1 MSKYN
6 DNKTNSINDIY
17 NNNINYNVNNV
28 EQMTKI
34 NSKAE
39 SNNIA
44 NYYNIMEIKEMH
56 LITPLKLMKLIS

>member
-34 NSKAE
+34 NSKVE

-56 LITPLKLMKLIS
+56 LITRLKLMKLIS

>member
-34 NSKAE
+34 NSKVE

-56 LITPLKLMKLIS
+56 LIIRLKLMKLIS

>member
-28 EQMTKI
+28 EQITKI
-34 NSKAE
+34 NSKVE

-56 LITPLKLMKLIS
+56 LITRLKLMKLIS

>member
-56 LITPLKLMKLIS
+56 LITRLKLMKLIS